1 VLLNVTV
8 NLADSVLKQC
18 DSSTL
23 TIAIKEN
30 NMKYTYTLITL
41 LSALLIASISFAG
54 YHYDGHG
61 WMMST
66 WDMTEMDSNQDKM
79 LSFEEYSD
87 SYQKSLSESFN
98 MIDTN
103 QDGMIDESEWTKIL
117 EVHGVMTN

>member
-1 VLLNVTV
+1 
-8 NLADSVLKQC
+8 
-18 DSSTL
+18 
-23 TIAIKEN
+23 
-30 NMKYTYTLITL
+30 MKYTYTLITL